1 MTDKGALGSSY
12 LLVYFLHPAE
22 HTIVV
27 TERVDGV
34 DGVVGVVG
42 VIWLIGVKMLA
53 PLGFRGELRGEGEL
67 ARGLSLGGEGVIV
80 REEKGCFGSWRAA
93 PLVFLLLC
101 FIVLFLNAYVG
112 IGTYYYDPG
121 MDYAYYLY

>member
-53 PLGFRGELRGEGEL
+53 LGFRGELRGEGEL